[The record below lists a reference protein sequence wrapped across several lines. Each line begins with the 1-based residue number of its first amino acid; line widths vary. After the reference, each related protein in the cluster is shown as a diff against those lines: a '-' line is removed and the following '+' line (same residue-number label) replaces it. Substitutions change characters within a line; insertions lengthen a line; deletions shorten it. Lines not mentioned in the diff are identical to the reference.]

1 MRSKTDMLVILSDPH
16 IGSTIGLWPDKF
28 KSNEGFPVGQSDYQ
42 KLLWRHWLSMRQWVK
57 EVTKGRKYELLL
69 NGDTIEGNHH
79 RTLQIMTPD
88 VSDQCNAAVQ
98 VLGELR
104 EKATALYMTLGTE
117 CHVRNDEIWM
127 SEKLGAER
135 DTKNGRSVFDRLVL
149 QFGSLRLSA
158 THHCSATSRPWLESG
173 EYSRFIASET
183 LELARN
189 REPIADILV
198 RAHRHVPGHFSD
210 LCSMGIV
217 TGAWQGLTRHG
228 LKVVPH
234 ALPRPS
240 CAILDFGNVRE
251 GELPT
256 LRHRKWL
263 AK

>member
-1 MRSKTDMLVILSDPH
+1 MKAKTEMLVILSDPH
-16 IGSTIGLWPDKF
+16 IGSTIGLWPERF
-28 KSNEGFPVGQSDYQ
+28 QATSGHIIGQSAYQ
-42 KLLWRHWLSMRQWVK
+42 RGLWKHWCSMRQWVK

-79 RTLQIMTPD
+79 RTKEIMCVDPND
-88 VSDQCNAAVQ
+88 MGNAAVQ
-98 VLGELR
+98 VLAELR
-104 EKATALYMTLGTE
+104 ESAEALWMTLGTE
-117 CHVRNDEIWM
+117 CHVQNSELWIG
-127 SEKLGAER
+127 EKLGAER
-135 DTKNGRSVFDRLVL
+135 DRKTGHSAFARLML
-149 QFGSLRLSA
+149 QYGSLRLSA

-173 EYSRFIASET
+173 EYSRFISAEIV
-183 LELARN
+183 ELARN
-189 REPIADILV
+189 KEPLADILV
-198 RAHRHVPGHFSD
+198 RGHRHVPGHFSD
-210 LCSMGIV
+210 LCHMGIV
-217 TGAWQGLTRHG
+217 TGAWQSLTRHG